1 MQMGGGPVPPPFSLA
16 LLRGLVIG
24 FVTTDGEYSPLVH
37 LINRRSALRVATLF
51 CTITACALT
60 LMVPASASTNRSD
73 ARRSAQPPPELL
85 AGVTV
90 TGAKIS
96 TPGAPPR
103 TLDANQATAFMQAW
117 LPDSVFTQ
125 PVLPNVKPPT
135 NLPVSHLDV
144 TTVWHAQTEKL
155 IVFYA
160 SDGTTAWVGM
170 PAQSFG
176 WAGVDHE
183 RWIAAPQSARLRQ
196 AFAGKLQP
204 VRPPPATTTTPTT
217 QSKAAGSTGGSS
229 DSSSGVWWGVGIAVI
244 VVLGALALFT
254 LRRRTAGAASARGR
268 SV

>member
-1 MQMGGGPVPPPFSLA
+1 
-16 LLRGLVIG
+16 
-24 FVTTDGEYSPLVH
+24 LVH
-37 LINRRSALRVATLF
+37 LINRRSAQRVAALF
-51 CTITACALT
+51 LTMTACATALAA
-60 LMVPASASTNRSD
+60 PASAATNRSD
-73 ARRSAQPPPELL
+73 ARRAEEPPPALL

-90 TGAKIS
+90 TGATIT
-96 TPGAPPR
+96 TPGAPVR

-144 TTVWHAQTEKL
+144 ITVWHAQTEKL
-155 IVFYA
+155 IVYYA
-160 SDGTTAWVGM
+160 SDGKTAWVGM

-183 RWIAAPQSARLRQ
+183 RWIVAPQSARVRQ
-196 AFAGKLQP
+196 AFAGELQP
-204 VRPPPATTTTPTT
+204 VRPPPEPSTTTPST
-217 QSKAAGSTGGSS
+217 QSKAGGSTGGGS

-244 VVLGALALFT
+244 VVLGALGLFT
-254 LRRRTAGAASARGR
+254 LRRRTTGAGSPRGR